1 MHSDS
6 IFAQAA
12 SFVNSMHQ
20 YGRAHVPAM
29 KASDF
34 PYFMSEV
41 HNLFYQRPL
50 GDFSA

>member
-1 MHSDS
+1 MHSDD
-6 IFAQAA
+6 IFAQAE

-20 YGRAHVPAM
+20 NGRASVPSM

-41 HNLFYQRPL
+41 HNLFYLRPL